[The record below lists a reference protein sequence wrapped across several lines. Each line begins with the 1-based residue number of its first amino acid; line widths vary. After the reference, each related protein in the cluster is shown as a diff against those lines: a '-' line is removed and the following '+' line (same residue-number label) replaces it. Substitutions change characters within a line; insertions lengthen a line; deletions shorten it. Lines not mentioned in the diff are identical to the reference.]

1 MDSRERLF
9 ACIDGKPVD
18 RTPNTNIIMTLA
30 AKEMGVKYSDYVTDH
45 RLLVDG
51 NIAIA
56 EKYGLDLVTVMS
68 DPMHEAHD
76 VGVDVVFP
84 EDDVPYPR
92 CNLINCAEDVLKLK
106 TVKPEDGERMSESV
120 KAVELYRKKLGDSYP
135 VCGWVEGCFAEAAD
149 LMGVNEFLMEL
160 MDEEG
165 YADDLL
171 EFCLEQAVLYAKA
184 QVDAGADIIGVGD
197 AIASVAGPYLYEDKA
212 VVFETRLFRAIKD
225 MGARIKLHI
234 CGNITPFIDKIPTDL
249 IDILDVDWMNPIEKA
264 AEACR
269 GKCAF
274 SGNYDPVGV
283 LLQSDPAAI
292 SDTVEKLIRANSAE
306 RYITSAGCEVP
317 KDTPEENLM
326 AVSETVK
333 RMFG

>member
-9 ACIDGKPVD
+9 ACMDGRPHD

-30 AKEMGVKYSDYVTDH
+30 AKETGVRYSDYVSDH

-51 NIAIA
+51 NIFCA
-56 EKYGLDLVTVMS
+56 EKYGLDIVTTMS
-68 DPMHEAHD
+68 DPMREAHD
-76 VGVDVVFP
+76 VGTSVIFP
-84 EDDVPYPR
+84 EDDVPYPER
-92 CNLINCAEDVLKLK
+92 NLINCAEDVFSLK
-106 TVKPEDGERMSESV
+106 TVKPEDGRRMTETV
-120 KAVELYRKKLGDSYP
+120 RAIELYKEKLGDSYP

-149 LMGVNEFLMEL
+149 LMGVNEFLMEI
-160 MDEEG
+160 MDDEG
-165 YADDLL
+165 FADDLL

-197 AIASVAGPYLYEDKA
+197 AIASVAGPDLYERKA
-212 VVFETRLFRAIKD
+212 AVYETRLFRAIKE

-234 CGNITPFIDKIPTDL
+234 CGNITPFMDKIPTGL

-283 LLQSDPAAI
+283 LLQSDPESIGETA
-292 SDTVEKLIRANSAE
+292 ERLIRGNRDE

-317 KDTPEENLM
+317 KETPEENLM
-326 AVSETVK
+326 AVAGAVK
-333 RMFG
+333 RTAG

>member
-1 MDSRERLF
+1 MDSKERLF
-9 ACIDGKPVD
+9 ACMDGKPVD

-30 AKEMGVKYSDYVTDH
+30 AKETGVKYSDYVTDH
-45 RLLVDG
+45 RLLVEG
-51 NIAIA
+51 NIACA
-56 EKYGLDLVTVMS
+56 EKYGIDIVTVMS
-68 DPMHEAHD
+68 DPMHEAYD

-106 TVKPEDGERMSESV
+106 TVKPEDGRRMSETV
-120 KAVELYRKKLGDSYP
+120 RAIELYKKRLGDSYP

-149 LMGVNEFLMEL
+149 LMGVNEFLMEV

-171 EFCLEQAVLYAKA
+171 EFCLQQAIVFAKA

-197 AIASVAGPYLYEDKA
+197 AIASVAGPYLYDDKA
-212 VVFETRLFRAIKD
+212 VVFETRLFRAIKE

-234 CGNITPFIDKIPTDL
+234 CGNITPFIDWIPTDL
-249 IDILDVDWMNPIEKA
+249 IDILDVDWMNPIDKA

-283 LLQSDPAAI
+283 LLQSEPAVI
-292 SDTVEKLIRANSAE
+292 SETVEKLIRTNSSE

-317 KDTPEENLM
+317 KDTPEENLK
-326 AVSETVK
+326 AVTGTVK
-333 RMFG
+333 KLFG